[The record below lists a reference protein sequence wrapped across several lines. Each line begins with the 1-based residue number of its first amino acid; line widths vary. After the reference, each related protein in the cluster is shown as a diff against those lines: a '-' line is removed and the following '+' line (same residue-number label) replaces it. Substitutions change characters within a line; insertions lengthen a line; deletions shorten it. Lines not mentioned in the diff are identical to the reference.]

1 MKFLSMLVAAGAVAP
16 AIALPA
22 VEPRAATCTNPAKK
36 VEWRQLSAEDQQ
48 SYTKAVLCLKTKPSK
63 MGLETSLY
71 DDFPNVHF
79 RYSTYIHGGAPFLPW
94 HRYFVHVYLN
104 ALRECGYQGPG
115 TYWDW
120 TQDTAGL
127 SLSAVMSPETGFGGD
142 GNKDQTEL
150 SPDGAKQLPC
160 VTEGPFA
167 GLRPEYLAISPKEM
181 LGGGHCMFRE
191 LAEHSSRPQ
200 DFVTMAAIFGP
211 EGVAEVQASP
221 DFAMY
226 HNALEGG
233 PHGVIHASLGG
244 EMNPTTSPNEP
255 LFFLHHGQ
263 IDHLYW
269 QWQQANASRLEDY
282 NGVASH
288 LGEDKGREVTL
299 DDILPM
305 NGLGPDLTVR
315 EVMDTVH
322 GELCY
327 TY

>member
-1 MKFLSMLVAAGAVAP
+1 MKFVSMLAAAGAIAP
-16 AIALPA
+16 AIAVPAA
-22 VEPRAATCTNPAKK
+22 VEPRAACTNPAKK

-48 SYTKAVLCLKTKPSK
+48 SYIKAVLCLKTKPSK
-63 MGLETSLY
+63 TGLETSLY
-71 DDFPNVHF
+71 DDFPHVHF
-79 RYSTYIHGGAPFLPW
+79 SYNTYIHGSAPFLPW

-127 SLSAVMSPETGFGGD
+127 GLSAVMDPKTGFGGD
-142 GNKDQTEL
+142 GNKKATEL

-167 GLRPEYLAISPKEM
+167 GLRPEYLGLTPTEM
-181 LGGGHCMFRE
+181 VGGGHCMFRD
-191 LAEHSSRPQ
+191 L
-200 DFVTMAAIFGP
+200 P
-211 EGVAEVQASP
+211 ENSEPEAFQMMVPSFSPAGVAEVQASRN
-221 DFAMY
+221 FTHY
-226 HNALEGG
+226 HWALEGG
-233 PHGVIHASLGG
+233 PHGAIHASLGG

-269 QWQQANASRLEDY
+269 QWQQKNASRLEEY
-282 NGVASH
+282 NGKASH
-288 LGEDKGREVTL
+288 LGEDGDREVSL
-299 DDILPM
+299 DDDLPVR
-305 NGLGPDLTVR
+305 GLGKKMRVR
-315 EVMDTVH
+315 DVMDTVH